1 LVAINAFKEGA
12 WFIAFLFN
20 QLFDQTQVEITAS
33 LTLHQMQVLVFP
45 FVQLANDLE
54 EFGIELRIG
63 ISFHFGYPEVW

>member
-1 LVAINAFKEGA
+1 
-12 WFIAFLFN
+12 
-20 QLFDQTQVEITAS
+20 
-33 LTLHQMQVLVFP
+33 MQVLVFP